1 MKARLF
7 GLHSDNW
14 DLKNEQPDDPGCF
27 SEELRAVIG
36 PEDFEGGDN
45 FFIEVCTPGWIKKR
59 HYGPTWG
66 RFMLIVEN
74 YDYDEIREF
83 ISEYVGSFEGAE
95 WNEIAIK
102 LSRVMSWEFEDY
114 VHSEKNNNS

>member
-7 GLHSDNW
+7 GLHADNW
-14 DLKNEQPDDPGCF
+14 DVKNEKPDDPECF

-45 FFIEVCTPGWIKKR
+45 FFIEVCTPDWIKKR
-59 HYGPTWG
+59 HYRPRWG
-66 RFMLIVEN
+66 RFMLIVDSYN
-74 YDYDEIREF
+74 YDEVCEF
-83 ISEYVGSFEGAE
+83 ISEYVRSFEGGE

-114 VHSEKNNNS
+114 VYFDKNNNS

>member
-1 MKARLF
+1 
-7 GLHSDNW
+7 
-14 DLKNEQPDDPGCF
+14 
-27 SEELRAVIG
+27 
-36 PEDFEGGDN
+36 
-45 FFIEVCTPGWIKKR
+45 
-59 HYGPTWG
+59 
-66 RFMLIVEN
+66 MLIVEN